1 MRVIAHS
8 QRLIRAVGLAALA
21 ILICGATQPA
31 RSTPLPAQEQAP
43 VPLKITLDPLPDG
56 TVGENYGVTI
66 TATGGKRTYGFSATG
81 LPDGLFI
88 SRNSDRIM
96 GQPKAAGT
104 YSVVVTVKDSTRP
117 TANEVSAT
125 LKLTVAPAH

>member
-8 QRLIRAVGLAALA
+8 RIIIRAAGLAAMA
-21 ILICGATQPA
+21 ILIYSAVQPA
-31 RSTPLPAQEQAP
+31 NSAPLPAQEQAA
-43 VPLKITLDPLPDG
+43 VPLKITLDALPDG
-56 TVGENYGVTI
+56 TVGENYGVPV

-81 LPDGLFI
+81 LPDGLYI

-104 YSVVVTVKDSTRP
+104 
-117 TANEVSAT
+117 
-125 LKLTVAPAH
+125 